1 MKLVEILSY
10 DTEFTTSDGAV
21 RRYSHEYPS
30 IGLAITDK
38 NIPIVFAITDHAP
51 VKNEPMGCT
60 FENDGDSPSILFHDK
75 GLNLDKFYSDY
86 LFQGMA
92 DILEEKEVVA
102 EMLEYPILIS
112 KYEYIKETL
121 VNAGRF
127 DFVRIVV
134 EDIEA
139 FNEELVE
146 NLNKLLADDPEL
158 FDVSDTEITILLS
171 SNQLNFFDIF
181 GIADW
186 IESNSIMDFKDF
198 PIKTGKVYYQEII
211 L

>member
-51 VKNEPMGCT
+51 VKDEPMGCT
-60 FENDGDSPSILFHDK
+60 FENDGESASIIFHDK
-75 GLNLDKFYSDY
+75 GLDLDKFYSDY

-92 DILEEKEVVA
+92 DILDEKPVVA
-102 EMLEYPILIS
+102 EMLEYPILMS

-134 EDIEA
+134 EDIER
-139 FNEELVE
+139 FNDELVA
-146 NLNKLLADDPEL
+146 NLNKLMSGDPDL
-158 FDVSDTEITILLS
+158 DDVSDTELSILLS

-181 GIADW
+181 GVSDW
-186 IESNSIMDFKDF
+186 LESNSIMNFESF
-198 PIKTGKVYYQEII
+198 PIKSGKIYYQEITI
-211 L
+211 